1 MNDPRS
7 AERVPQPVVGDPV
20 APAGYTLVAQ
30 RRVFGSVV
38 FATWESPDGER
49 LEWSSRGHRKGRP
62 PTTPLRTTAARRL
75 PVFGIAPRRLAWW
88 IAVAFTVGSVCF
100 VAGATGAVAG
110 PFQGWP
116 NTLYFA
122 GSVLFSG
129 GAAAQ
134 LVETARAGR
143 AVPEVEGSPRRAR
156 LRAAEISGRPVRRLL
171 VFIPGRLDWNAAVVQ
186 LAGTLLFNINCFF
199 GMFTNLTHD
208 QQDMRVWAPS
218 TVASLCFVIA
228 SQLAFVETMGT
239 LVAWRPRRLEWWIVM
254 GSLLG
259 SWGFLLSSIAGF
271 FLGGGMRAVVTGVLG
286 AHGEILWLEYA
297 VDGVLLAGSL
307 CFLVGTY
314 LMIPESLA
322 GGQSVPAADRQS

>member
-7 AERVPQPVVGDPV
+7 AERVPQPVVGDPI
-20 APAGYTLVAQ
+20 APDGSTLVAQ
-30 RRVFGSVV
+30 RRVLGGVAS
-38 FATWESPDGER
+38 ATLESADGER

-62 PTTPLRTTAARRL
+62 PTTPLRTTAARRP
-75 PVFGIAPRRLAWW
+75 PVFGLAPRRLAWW

-122 GSVLFSG
+122 GSVLFTG

-143 AVPEVEGSPRRAR
+143 AVPEAGASPRRAR
-156 LRAAEISGRPVRRLL
+156 LRAAKISGRPARRFL

-199 GMFTNLTHD
+199 GMSTSLTHD
-208 QQDMRVWAPS
+208 QQDTRVWAPS
-218 TVASLCFVIA
+218 TIASVCFVIA
-228 SQLAFVETMGT
+228 GQLAFVETMGT
-239 LVAWRPRRLEWWIVM
+239 LVAWRPRRLEWWIVS

-259 SWGFLLSSIAGF
+259 AWGFLLSSIAGF
-271 FLGGGMRAVVTGVLG
+271 FLGGDLSAVVTGVLG

-297 VDGVLLAGSL
+297 VDGVLLAASL
-307 CFLVGTY
+307 CFLVGSY

-322 GGQSVPAADRQS
+322 GEAIDAGRRT